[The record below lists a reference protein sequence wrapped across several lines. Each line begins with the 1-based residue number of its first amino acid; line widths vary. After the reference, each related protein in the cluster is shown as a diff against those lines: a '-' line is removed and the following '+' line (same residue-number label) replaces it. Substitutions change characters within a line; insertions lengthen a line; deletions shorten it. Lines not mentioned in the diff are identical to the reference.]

1 MLKPL
6 SLLFLRI
13 GTGLLCAIWGVIRLV
28 EPEVGKHVAEKY
40 YAGLG
45 AAPTL
50 QTLWGGLL
58 ILVGALVVLGLF
70 RRIAYPAQ
78 ALILVGGAAAIWQYL
93 ADPVGIWLMSR
104 EDSNVLFFPSL
115 AVAAATLVLIAFRN
129 EDRYSLDALRRR

>member
-1 MLKPL
+1 MLKPV
-6 SLLFLRI
+6 SLLLLRI

-45 AAPTL
+45 AAQTL

-70 RRIAYPAQ
+70 RRIVYPIQ
-78 ALILVGGAAAIWQYL
+78 ALILVGGAAAIWKYL

-115 AVAAATLVLIAFRN
+115 AVAAATLVLIAFRGD
-129 EDRYSLDALRRR
+129 DRYSLDALRRR